1 MIIFLRKKEK
11 KKKKGKNHDVHA
23 YYYYYHYYYYYFV
36 TYVTRVLKDELETLM
51 LHERVENII
60 WNRLKDYNKFHA
72 YGMAY

>member
-1 MIIFLRKKEK
+1 MMCMLIIF
-11 KKKKGKNHDVHA
+11 
-23 YYYYYHYYYYYFV
+23 FFFFC
-36 TYVTRVLKDELETLM
+36 YVCYPSVKDKVETLV